1 MNIRY
6 MRQADLPHM
15 AAVQIESWQDT
26 YADVLPAAYLA
37 DQVTEDLKR
46 HWNEVTIQPED
57 IIRVAEDKGIIG
69 FIAVWCRPDAY
80 IDNLHVKPANRSQGI
95 GSKLMASAA
104 RHMLRQGH
112 SSAYLWVAQKN
123 RRAIQL
129 YERLGGVRTESAL
142 KNIFGHEVPSIK
154 MVWPDIS
161 MLCPRR

>member
-1 MNIRY
+1 MVIRRIQY
-6 MRQADLPHM
+6 SDRHHI
-15 AAVQIESWQDT
+15 AALQIESWQDT

-46 HWNEVTIQPED
+46 HWSEVTIQPED
-57 IIRVAEDKGIIG
+57 IVRVAEDNGIIG

-80 IDNLHVKPANRSQGI
+80 IDNLHVKPANRSQGV

-104 RHMLRQGH
+104 RNMHRQGH

-142 KNIFGHEVPSIK
+142 YNIFGHEVPSIK
-154 MVWPDIS
+154 MVWPQIS
-161 MLCPRR
+161 ALCPIR